1 MEEFLMKNEKINI
14 LGIVSIL
21 IPTIVSILI
30 LNFLLGIVPI
40 EKIEGLPLVMP
51 MFLCPIGA
59 IIGFIAYRYR
69 KDQLSMIGIIF
80 NIILFLFP
88 IAYNIFVTLI
98 FGV

>member
-1 MEEFLMKNEKINI
+1 MKNEKINI

-30 LNFLLGIVPI
+30 LNFLMGIVPI
-40 EKIEGLPLVMP
+40 EEIEGLPLVMP

-59 IIGFIAYRYR
+59 IIGLIAYRYR
-69 KDQLSMIGIIF
+69 KDRLSLIGINF

>member
-1 MEEFLMKNEKINI
+1 MKNEKINI

-21 IPTIVSILI
+21 IPTILSILI
-30 LNFLLGIVPI
+30 LNFLLGIFPI

>member
-1 MEEFLMKNEKINI
+1 MKNEKINI

-59 IIGFIAYRYR
+59 IIGLIAYRYR
-69 KDQLSMIGIIF
+69 KDRLSLIGIIF

>member
-1 MEEFLMKNEKINI
+1 MKNEKINI

>member
-1 MEEFLMKNEKINI
+1 MKNEKINI
-14 LGIVSIL
+14 LGILSIL

-40 EKIEGLPLVMP
+40 KKIEGLPLVMP

>member
-1 MEEFLMKNEKINI
+1 MKNEKINI

-80 NIILFLFP
+80 NIILFMFP

>member
-1 MEEFLMKNEKINI
+1 MKNEKINI

-40 EKIEGLPLVMP
+40 EKIEGLPLVIP
-51 MFLCPIGA
+51 IFLCPIGA
-59 IIGFIAYRYR
+59 IIGFIAYKYR
-69 KDQLSMIGIIF
+69 KDRLSMIGIIF
-80 NIILFLFP
+80 NIILLLFP
-88 IAYNIFVTLI
+88 IAYNILVTLL